1 LVPFGVSYSLKI
13 EVNTVQKFASLC
25 QQLFGGYQLMSAIC
39 GGAWCSGRNDDTMQR
54 IANHPAQGMKE
65 EALWR
70 KGRPGE

>member
-1 LVPFGVSYSLKI
+1 
-13 EVNTVQKFASLC
+13 
-25 QQLFGGYQLMSAIC
+25 
-39 GGAWCSGRNDDTMQR
+39 MQR